1 MALTPM
7 LQQYKDLKEQYKDC
21 LLFDRVGD
29 FYEMYFEDALIG
41 SRDMDVVLTK
51 KSCGEEE
58 KAPMCGVPY
67 HSVETYI
74 ARLLEHGHKV
84 AIAEQME
91 DPALA
96 KGLVKRQVIRVVTPG
111 TVIDPNMLRE
121 KDNNFLAAV
130 YVSGS
135 DFGLCWVDIS
145 TGEFF
150 AMQQT
155 SDRT

>member
-84 AIAEQME
+84 A
-91 DPALA
+91 
-96 KGLVKRQVIRVVTPG
+96 
-111 TVIDPNMLRE
+111 
-121 KDNNFLAAV
+121 
-130 YVSGS
+130 
-135 DFGLCWVDIS
+135 
-145 TGEFF
+145 
-150 AMQQT
+150 
-155 SDRT
+155 

>member
-58 KAPMCGVPY
+58 KAPNNP
-67 HSVETYI
+67 S
-74 ARLLEHGHKV
+74 GHLP
-84 AIAEQME
+84 E
-91 DPALA
+91 
-96 KGLVKRQVIRVVTPG
+96 
-111 TVIDPNMLRE
+111 
-121 KDNNFLAAV
+121 LAAMLFTGSRSLFLPFFCSHCRGIRGFAAV
-130 YVSGS
+130 ADTSG
-135 DFGLCWVDIS
+135 
-145 TGEFF
+145 
-150 AMQQT
+150 
-155 SDRT
+155 